1 MTQNKTETFCGHVSL
16 AGVTNAGKSSLLN
29 AIAEE
34 KISIISPK
42 PQTTRTVVYGVVT
55 EDARQAVLVDTPGA
69 FGASDVTMK
78 NLIRQQMFQG
88 LYEGDVVLLVI
99 DAADPSIKYLDQF
112 FDFIAKQQLPILVA
126 INKVDLLKR
135 KDDIYP
141 LTEKIINAGKKSGV
155 EVDNIIAVSAVKKIN
170 IGLLRDSL
178 LAKLPA
184 APFAHDPDVSNINK
198 DEFIASEML
207 REQVFLNLHK
217 EIPFGVNVICDLL
230 EDKYSKSSAK
240 KPHPKASSSSK
251 NIAPQKNF
259 KPKLIRFID
268 LTLQVRKDQHRA
280 IVLGANGSKIKLI
293 ASRTRLGLED
303 VFAMKVM
310 LSVRV
315 KVAKATR
322 ATLEQ
327 KEAAVNVL

>member
-1 MTQNKTETFCGHVSL
+1 MIKTNNETFCGHVAL

-55 EDARQAVLVDTPGA
+55 KDDRQAVLVDTPGA
-69 FGASDVTMK
+69 FGTSDVTMK

-88 LYEGDVVLLVI
+88 LYEGNVVLLVI

-112 FDFIAKQQLPILVA
+112 FEFIAKQQVPILVA

-141 LTEKIINAGKKSGV
+141 LTQKIINGGKTSGV
-155 EVDNIIAVSAVKKIN
+155 VIDNIIAVSAVKGIN
-170 IGLLRDSL
+170 MDLLRDSL
-178 LAKLPA
+178 LAILPV
-184 APFAHDPDVSNINK
+184 APFAYAADVKNINK

-217 EIPFGVNVICDLL
+217 EIPFGVNVICDSL
-230 EDKYSKSSAK
+230 EDKYSQSAPK
-240 KPHPKASSSSK
+240 VRPIKRKPDDPNKA
-251 NIAPQKNF
+251 PPRPF
-259 KPKLIRFID
+259 KPKLVRFIN
-268 LTLQVRKDQHRA
+268 LTLQVAKDQHRA
-280 IVLGANGSKIKLI
+280 IVLGARGDMIKHI
-293 ASRTRLGLED
+293 ATRTRLELED
-303 VFAMKVM
+303 VFAKKVM
-310 LSVRV
+310 LSIRV
-315 KVAKATR
+315 KVSKPTR
-322 ATLEQ
+322 ANMEQ
-327 KEAAVNVL
+327 KEIGFSPI